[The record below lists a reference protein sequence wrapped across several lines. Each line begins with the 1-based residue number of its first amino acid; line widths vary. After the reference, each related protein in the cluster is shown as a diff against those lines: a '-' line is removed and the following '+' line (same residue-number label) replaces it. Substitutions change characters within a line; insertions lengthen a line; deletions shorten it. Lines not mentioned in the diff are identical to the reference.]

1 MWTCRQ
7 TCLMGRKMDRCFDC
21 QMCDWNRRTDKVWRI
36 FEREKKIN
44 NASAPLFSQQ
54 KKWTE
59 NFCLTCTLLKR
70 SKLCQKLKNEGC
82 FFFHIYIYICMYI
95 YIDSHRVFIV
105 LLVYKAQMKYLCVCL
120 YFCVLLISISFFFC
134 FFCFLIVKISGA
146 SEKQN
151 WKIQCLCFFIGSIFP

>member
-1 MWTCRQ
+1 MTYIW
-7 TCLMGRKMDRCFDC
+7 
-21 QMCDWNRRTDKVWRI
+21 
-36 FEREKKIN
+36 ERKKIN

-54 KKWTE
+54 KNWTE

-82 FFFHIYIYICMYI
+82 FFFYIYIYICMYI

-120 YFCVLLISISFFFC
+120 YFCVLLISISFFV
-134 FFCFLIVKISGA
+134 FFLFFNCQNQWGFWEAELENSMLMFFYWFNFSIAHIV
-146 SEKQN
+146 
-151 WKIQCLCFFIGSIFP
+151 